1 MWVGLAAWRLGDYAA
16 ARREGETSLTLKR
29 RLGLDAEVSR
39 SFNALGLL
47 AWNEGRHREALAD
60 FDSAIAAA
68 RRRDLNRRLRA
79 AFLAG
84 AEEHSLQSRGRGLTE
99 EELERMLRR
108 YPGNPGE
115 RLGLVE

>member
-1 MWVGLAAWRLGDYAA
+1 MAEIDDAGPSRPA
-16 ARREGETSLTLKR
+16 EPTSL
-29 RLGLDAEVSR
+29 
-39 SFNALGLL
+39 
-47 AWNEGRHREALAD
+47 
-60 FDSAIAAA
+60 AAA